1 MMAQMTHINVTVD
14 FSKRIQN
21 GQQIDL
27 RIPIQLTVKQLIP
40 YIMETLNLDYSTN
53 SKSVIKVTTKNLLL
67 ADEDHL
73 TDFPV
78 TDGDILQIL

>member
-1 MMAQMTHINVTVD
+1 MAQMTHINVTVD

>member
-1 MMAQMTHINVTVD
+1 MAQMTHINVTVD

-27 RIPIQLTVKQLIP
+27 RIPVQLTVKQLIP